1 MDTTIRI
8 LYAEDDADGAKLTKM
23 ILEKENFEVEKLSQ
37 KIQLI
42 SMKACD

>member
-23 ILEKENFEVEKLSQ
+23 ILEK
-37 KIQLI
+37 I
-42 SMKACD
+42 SK